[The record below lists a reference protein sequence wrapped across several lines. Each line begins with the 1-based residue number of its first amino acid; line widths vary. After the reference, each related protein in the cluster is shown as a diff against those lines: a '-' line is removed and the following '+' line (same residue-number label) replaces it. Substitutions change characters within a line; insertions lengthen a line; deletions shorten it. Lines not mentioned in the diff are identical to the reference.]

1 MKRALHIITFIA
13 GCLIFGM
20 LMAWRGELTNIFVR
34 ALVAALAGA
43 ALALAIALARH
54 ARANP

>member
-1 MKRALHIITFIA
+1 
-13 GCLIFGM
+13 
-20 LMAWRGELTNIFVR
+20 MAWRGELTNIFAR

-43 ALALAIALARH
+43 VLALAIGLARH